1 MCACLKQAMD
11 TSVPLLERLKFL
23 CISSTNL
30 DEFFEIRVSGLK
42 HRLAVNAAPA
52 GPDNLSSADVLR
64 TVTEEANSLVKEQY
78 RLLNDELIPAL
89 RDAGIRFVRRDDW
102 SPAQRVWLE
111 QYFRTEIVPLL
122 SPTTLDPTRPF
133 PRILNKSLNFIVS
146 LDGRDA
152 FGRPCHRA
160 IVQAPRSL
168 PRLIPLPPT
177 LEGTGKS
184 DFVFLSSVIHAFV
197 DQLFAGMEIDGC
209 YQFRVTRNSDLFI
222 DDEDVDDL
230 MTALEGE
237 LFESRYGAAMRL
249 ETAHDCPEELAA
261 YLLEHF
267 RLTRADLY
275 QVPGPVNLN
284 RLLAVYDLVDRPEL
298 KYPPFTPGMPKALV
312 KTNIFEAISKQ
323 DILLHHP
330 FESFAP
336 VIDFIYRA
344 ATDPDVLAIKQ
355 TLYRTTPDSP
365 LVESLVSAAKAG
377 KEVTVLI
384 ELRARFDEAANI
396 ELASKLQEAGAHVV
410 YGVVGYKTHCKMAL
424 VVRREHGKLRRYVH
438 LGTGNYHPRTARAY
452 TDYGLLSANVALG
465 EDVHQVFMQLTSLM
479 RTPDLNLLSQSPFNL
494 HDRLLGVHSSRDAQ
508 RRERRHRPHH
518 CQAQC
523 AGRARDHSRAL
534 RSVGRRRLRRLDRP
548 RHLLPAARNPRR
560 VGEHPGALD
569 RRPIPRAQPRLLLP
583 QRRQRRALLRERRL
597 DGAQFLPADR
607 ADVSDPRRNAEGARD
622 GRPRHLSR
630 RQRAGVGAT
639 QGRPLRAARARPAT
653 ATQRRRSRSCC
664 ASSPKPPSREL
675 DSVELELEAASAQ
688 PSLLLLEIGRGQRIV
703 VEPCLRETRAR
714 GSPCPAR
721 ARSAADPTGCG
732 SDSAASRGAA
742 ARRA

>member
-1 MCACLKQAMD
+1 VDALNLKLPDYYINRELSQLAFNLRVLKQAMD
-11 TSVPLLERLKFL
+11 SSVPLLERLKLL

-64 TVTEEANSLVKEQY
+64 TVAEEANALVREQY
-78 RLLNDELIPAL
+78 RVLNDELIPAL
-89 RDAGIRFVRRDDW
+89 RDMGIRFVRRDDW
-102 SPAQRVWLE
+102 SPALRSWLQ

-168 PRLIPLPPT
+168 PRLIPLPST

-237 LFESRYGAAMRL
+237 LFESRYGAATRL
-249 ETAHDCPEELAA
+249 ETAHDCPVELAE

-298 KYPPFTPGMPKALV
+298 KYAPFTPGVPKTLV
-312 KTNIFEAISKQ
+312 KTNIFEAIAKQ

-336 VIDFIYRA
+336 VVDFIYRA
-344 ATDPDVLAIKQ
+344 ATDADVLAIKQ

-452 TDYGLLSANVALG
+452 TDYGLLSANEQLG

-479 RTPDLNLLSQSPFNL
+479 RTTDLNLLSQSPFNL
-494 HDRLLGVHSSRDAQ
+494 HERLLGFIR
-508 RRERRHRPHH
+508 
-518 CQAQC
+518 
-523 AGRARDHSRAL
+523 
-534 RSVGRRRLRRLDRP
+534 
-548 RHLLPAARNPRR
+548 
-560 VGEHPGALD
+560 
-569 RRPIPRAQPRLLLP
+569 
-583 QRRQRRALLRERRL
+583 
-597 DGAQFLPADR
+597 
-607 ADVSDPRRNAEGARD
+607 
-622 GRPRHLSR
+622 
-630 RQRAGVGAT
+630 
-639 QGRPLRAARARPAT
+639 
-653 ATQRRRSRSCC
+653 
-664 ASSPKPPSREL
+664 
-675 DSVELELEAASAQ
+675 
-688 PSLLLLEIGRGQRIV
+688 
-703 VEPCLRETRAR
+703 RETRNAVNGGTGHIIAKLNALVEPEVIRALYEASNAGVYVDLIVRGICCLRPGIPGVSENIRVRSIVGRFLEHSRVYYFHNGGDEELYCASADWMERNFFRRIELMFPIREAGLKAR
-714 GSPCPAR
+714 VM
-721 ARSAADPTGCG
+721 ADLDTYLADSVQAWELRNDGRYEQLRPTGDRDATPAQ
-732 SDSAASRGAA
+732 SKLLRQLAEAS
-742 ARRA
+742 

>member
-1 MCACLKQAMD
+1 MLNLKLPEYYINRELSQLAFNVRVLQQARD
-11 TSVPLLERLKFL
+11 TGVPLLERLKFL

-52 GPDNLSSADVLR
+52 GPDNMSTAEVLR
-64 TVTEEANSLVKEQY
+64 TVTEETVKLVTEQY
-78 RLLNDELIPAL
+78 RVLNDELIPAL
-89 RDAGIRFVRRDDW
+89 REMGIRFVRRDDW
-102 SPAQRVWLE
+102 SSAQRLWLQ
-111 QYFRTEIVPLL
+111 QYFQTEIVPLL

-197 DQLFAGMEIDGC
+197 DQLFTGMEIDGC
-209 YQFRVTRNSDLFI
+209 YQFRVTRNSDLFV

-230 MTALEGE
+230 MTAIEGE
-237 LFESRYGAAMRL
+237 LFESRYGAAVRL
-249 ETAHDCPEELAA
+249 ETAHDCPNELAA

-267 RLTRADLY
+267 HLTRTDLY

-284 RLLAVYDLVDRPEL
+284 RLLAVYDLIDRPEL
-298 KYPPFTPGMPKALV
+298 KYPPFTPGIPKALV
-312 KTNIFEAISKQ
+312 KTNIFEAIAKH

-365 LVESLVSAAKAG
+365 LAESLVSAAKAG

-424 VVRREHGKLRRYVH
+424 VVRRENGRLKRYVH

-452 TDYGLLSANVALG
+452 TDYGLLSANEALG

-479 RTPDLNLLSQSPFNL
+479 RTPALNLLSQSPFNL
-494 HDRLLGVHSSRDAQ
+494 HDRLLGFIRRETHNARNGGTGHIIAKLNALIEPEIIRALYEASSAGVFVDLIVRGMCCLRPGVPGVSDNIRVHSIV
-508 RRERRHRPHH
+508 
-518 CQAQC
+518 
-523 AGRARDHSRAL
+523 GRFLEHSRCYYFHNAGAEDL
-534 RSVGRRRLRRLDRP
+534 YCASADWMERNFFRRIELMFPIVDGGHKARVMADLDAY
-548 RHLLPAARNPRR
+548 L
-560 VGEHPGALD
+560 
-569 RRPIPRAQPRLLLP
+569 
-583 QRRQRRALLRERRL
+583 
-597 DGAQFLPADR
+597 ADNIQAWELR
-607 ADVSDPRRNAEGARD
+607 ADGRYVQLPR
-622 GRPRHLSR
+622 
-630 RQRAGVGAT
+630 
-639 QGRPLRAARARPAT
+639 
-653 ATQRRRSRSCC
+653 
-664 ASSPKPPSREL
+664 SPDVAP
-675 DSVELELEAASAQ
+675 ASAQ
-688 PSLLLLEIGRGQRIV
+688 LKLLRQLAEA
-703 VEPCLRETRAR
+703 C
-714 GSPCPAR
+714 
-721 ARSAADPTGCG
+721 
-732 SDSAASRGAA
+732 
-742 ARRA
+742 